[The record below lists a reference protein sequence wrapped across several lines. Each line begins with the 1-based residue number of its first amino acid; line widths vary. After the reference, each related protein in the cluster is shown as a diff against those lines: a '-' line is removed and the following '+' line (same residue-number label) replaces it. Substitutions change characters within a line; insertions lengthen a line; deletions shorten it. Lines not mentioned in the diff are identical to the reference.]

1 MICFLCPARARPGAR
16 ATRPPDPG
24 LRAPGSAVLAAGAQA
39 PRVVSSPHSASH
51 SPWAAGGSRAAA
63 PQADGWATRSEGH
76 AGPRLSPRRVLGPP
90 LFANRKAAAAQPP
103 PPTRRKPLRPRA
115 PGLKPRLG
123 ARAGSAGPVV
133 AVRSGEGVSCAGEQG
148 VRSGRRL
155 TLPAGA
161 RAACCESLWGPSR
174 APGPARASLRKSV
187 AVPKSLITPGDF
199 CYSGDYS

>member
-1 MICFLCPARARPGAR
+1 MICFLCPARMKPGAR

-51 SPWAAGGSRAAA
+51 SPWAAGGSRSAA
-63 PQADGWATRSEGH
+63 PQADSWATRSEGH

-115 PGLKPRLG
+115 PGLKPRRRARARLRRPRGRRPQRRRGVVRWG
-123 ARAGSAGPVV
+123 ARCALRATARSPGRSPGSLLREPLGTLPSAGPR
-133 AVRSGEGVSCAGEQG
+133 ACLSPKVS
-148 VRSGRRL
+148 
-155 TLPAGA
+155 
-161 RAACCESLWGPSR
+161 SR
-174 APGPARASLRKSV
+174 P
-187 AVPKSLITPGDF
+187 
-199 CYSGDYS
+199 

>member
-1 MICFLCPARARPGAR
+1 MPAPHRAALGHQHVICFLCPARTKPGAR

-51 SPWAAGGSRAAA
+51 SPWAAGGSCSAA
-63 PQADGWATRSEGH
+63 PQADSWATRSEGH

-115 PGLKPRLG
+115 PGLKPRRG
-123 ARAGSAGPVV
+123 ARARLRRP
-133 AVRSGEGVSCAGEQG
+133 R
-148 VRSGRRL
+148 GRRPQRRRGVVRWGARCAL
-155 TLPAGA
+155 RATARSPGRSPGSLLREPLGTLPSA
-161 RAACCESLWGPSR
+161 RPRACLSPKVSSR
-174 APGPARASLRKSV
+174 P
-187 AVPKSLITPGDF
+187 
-199 CYSGDYS
+199 